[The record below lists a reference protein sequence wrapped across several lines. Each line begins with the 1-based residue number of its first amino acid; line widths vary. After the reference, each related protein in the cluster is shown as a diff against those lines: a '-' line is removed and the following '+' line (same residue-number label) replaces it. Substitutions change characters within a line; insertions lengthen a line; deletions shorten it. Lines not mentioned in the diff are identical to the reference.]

1 MCGIALELLHAAQ
14 LGDGPSAVAILRPA
28 LETGLHARGPDHLGT
43 QQVDAALGHAV
54 LRLTATLLQLR
65 GRHPCVSPSISEQ
78 GHVLCFNGEIFGG
91 LDVPP
96 GTNDGARLLRELA
109 AAGDAVPEVLG
120 PIRGPWA
127 LLFWDPNRQRLWF
140 GRDVL
145 GRRSL
150 LVHWPDA
157 AEPRLLMSSASE
169 LGTASVGLGAANGSQ
184 RAHGQGQ
191 EEAEAQPDGQGR
203 AGAVAVTESAAASG
217 GGQEDGDEPS
227 GSDGFWTELPP
238 GLYSIDL
245 GLSMGGGG
253 VGGHGSAEAG
263 SSGGP
268 AVSGREEETV
278 NSAATGN
285 RWQCIHTK
293 FILPAAACSSAESA
307 YCGAGA
313 DTDLGAEAAVAG
325 GADALEAAA
334 VTAGEAHGAQGAAAA
349 AHRPDIASHV
359 DQLAVGL
366 LNVMLPPP
374 PVMILFSGGVDSVLL
389 AALAHRALPLDF
401 PIDLCNVCFDGGKSP
416 DRGAA
421 RCALRELAQACPGRP
436 WRLLEVDATLE
447 DVDRHKMRILSLL
460 RPAHTVMDL
469 NIGAALWLAA
479 SGQGNLR
486 LPPPPPCHAVADA
499 ATVPAAAAA
508 EGPASTSGEALRV
521 AGSRAAASAGSG
533 GSNGPS
539 NEELELDVRR
549 LWIRNLGRDDRL
561 VSDWGREARHP
572 FLDESVMQLL
582 LRARL
587 SSIVDFI
594 QPPGRGDK
602 QVLRRALAL
611 LGLPEAASRVKRA
624 IQFGSRIGKQHN
636 RREFGSNRAANRQN
650 AGGVALQDV
659 TKAAA
664 EAVSKAWVKPPKGQR
679 GG

>member
-1 MCGIALELLHAAQ
+1 M
-14 LGDGPSAVAILRPA
+14 
-28 LETGLHARGPDHLGT
+28 
-43 QQVDAALGHAV
+43 
-54 LRLTATLLQLR
+54 
-65 GRHPCVSPSISEQ
+65 
-78 GHVLCFNGEIFGG
+78 
-91 LDVPP
+91 
-96 GTNDGARLLRELA
+96 
-109 AAGDAVPEVLG
+109 PEVLG

-293 FILPAAACSSAESA
+293 FILPAGTRDAAGAADAGRNGGGSSRSDGGGGCSAAGGSGGDLQLCVLRHGWRDPLLRELEAYRRAESLLPTAACSSAESA

-349 AHRPDIASHV
+349 AHRWAADDAAALVRPMSLPRSPDIASHV

-366 LNVMLPPP
+366 LNVML
-374 PVMILFSGGVDSVLL
+374 V
-389 AALAHRALPLDF
+389 
-401 PIDLCNVCFDGGKSP
+401 
-416 DRGAA
+416 
-421 RCALRELAQACPGRP
+421 
-436 WRLLEVDATLE
+436 
-447 DVDRHKMRILSLL
+447 
-460 RPAHTVMDL
+460 
-469 NIGAALWLAA
+469 
-479 SGQGNLR
+479 
-486 LPPPPPCHAVADA
+486 
-499 ATVPAAAAA
+499 
-508 EGPASTSGEALRV
+508 
-521 AGSRAAASAGSG
+521 SRA
-533 GSNGPS
+533 
-539 NEELELDVRR
+539 E
-549 LWIRNLGRDDRL
+549 
-561 VSDWGREARHP
+561 
-572 FLDESVMQLL
+572 
-582 LRARL
+582 
-587 SSIVDFI
+587 
-594 QPPGRGDK
+594 
-602 QVLRRALAL
+602 
-611 LGLPEAASRVKRA
+611 
-624 IQFGSRIGKQHN
+624 
-636 RREFGSNRAANRQN
+636 
-650 AGGVALQDV
+650 
-659 TKAAA
+659 
-664 EAVSKAWVKPPKGQR
+664 
-679 GG
+679 